1 MNLCFW
7 QKART
12 RSADAPKT
20 RRWTDALTPEQ
31 KLRLAENLRE
41 LVDSK
46 RVIEHRL
53 REQAAPLR

>member
-7 QKART
+7 RKT
-12 RSADAPKT
+12 PTPGDAPAAL
-20 RRWTDALTPEQ
+20 RWTDALTPEQ

>member
-7 QKART
+7 RKAPAAINT
-12 RSADAPKT
+12 AAT

-46 RVIEHRL
+46 RVIERRL